1 MLKRLIGLTVLAA
14 AGGALYLALPPSP
27 RTLPPL
33 SAEWTPPV
41 RGAFHVH
48 TRRSDGTGTIEDVAA
63 AAARA
68 GLKFVLLT
76 DHGDGT
82 REGEPP
88 RYRQGVLCI
97 DAVEISTDGGHVVAL
112 DLPKAPYPLAGDP
125 RDVLDDIAR
134 LGGFSIAAHPGSEK
148 PELRW
153 LDWTAPFGGLE
164 WLNGDS
170 EWRDESRL
178 TLARALFTYPFRGA
192 ESLAT
197 VLDRPDAVL
206 RQWDTLTRRRR
217 VVALAAVDAHA
228 RLGLR
233 SVGEPYDNSA
243 RLPIPSYEQS
253 LRTFSISVPD
263 VKLTGNAADDERMV
277 IAAIRAGHVYSSI
290 DVVAAPTAI
299 SFTAASGRTQTSA
312 GDVLSA
318 TGPVALRVKAH
329 APSDAQIILLKDGM
343 PLMTHAGAELEHT
356 VGPEAAAYRVEVQLP
371 GAPGEPPVPWMLTN
385 PIYVGRQPK
394 EEPVADAHSRPT
406 RFAAQY
412 DNGPATGWRIENS
425 QSTAGALDAV
435 ASVGSGTQLAIRY
448 ALGGAAS
455 MSPYV
460 AVVMPAGPA
469 LSNYDRL
476 MFTARA
482 DHPTRLSVQLRAPS
496 SEAGERWHRSVYLD
510 MTPRQVTV
518 YFDEM
523 TPKGQT
529 ATSRP
534 VLSEVRDVLFVIDT
548 INTKLGTGG
557 QILLDDV
564 KYAK

>member
-1 MLKRLIGLTVLAA
+1 
-14 AGGALYLALPPSP
+14 
-27 RTLPPL
+27 
-33 SAEWTPPV
+33 
-41 RGAFHVH
+41 
-48 TRRSDGTGTIEDVAA
+48 
-63 AAARA
+63 
-68 GLKFVLLT
+68 
-76 DHGDGT
+76 
-82 REGEPP
+82 
-88 RYRQGVLCI
+88 
-97 DAVEISTDGGHVVAL
+97 
-112 DLPKAPYPLAGDP
+112 
-125 RDVLDDIAR
+125 
-134 LGGFSIAAHPGSEK
+134 
-148 PELRW
+148 
-153 LDWTAPFGGLE
+153 
-164 WLNGDS
+164 
-170 EWRDESRL
+170 
-178 TLARALFTYPFRGA
+178 
-192 ESLAT
+192 
-197 VLDRPDAVL
+197 
-206 RQWDTLTRRRR
+206 
-217 VVALAAVDAHA
+217 
-228 RLGLR
+228 
-233 SVGEPYDNSA
+233 
-243 RLPIPSYEQS
+243 
-253 LRTFSISVPD
+253 
-263 VKLTGNAADDERMV
+263 MV